1 VTGRELLVAVAG
13 NPNVGKTSLFN
24 VLTGSRHQ
32 VGNYSGVTVERR
44 EGDLARRFWGDD
56 ADGRATMRPPL
67 RLVDLPGIYSLSPVS
82 EDEAV
87 ALDTLLGPAA
97 RPAADA
103 RAPRPGTSRDA
114 PALPDVVLLVIDAS
128 NLARN
133 LYLALQVLE
142 LGVPLVVALNMVD
155 VARRAGLPVDPPT
168 LRRAL
173 GVPVIS
179 TVARTGEGAAEVVAA
194 VREVAAQHRSASAPV
209 LVEPDPSDAA
219 LCEALALAEREG
231 LSPGHARSL
240 LVASAAASD
249 DPPADRAD
257 RSRTAVAPGA
267 AVYAGIPAATLRKA
281 AEQLVATRYR
291 RVDEILEAA
300 GHRARIRDE
309 APAMGASQRIDRV
322 LTHRV
327 WGLVAFITVMGFVF
341 VSIFSWA
348 EPIMGLIEDGFGAL
362 SALVSDT
369 LGPGLLT
376 ALITEGLIAGVGNV
390 LVFVPQIALLFL
402 FLGLLEDSGY
412 LARAAF
418 LLDRLMA
425 RLGLHGRA
433 FIPLL
438 SGYACAIPAI
448 LGTRTISS
456 TRDRLVT
463 ILMIPFMSCSARLP
477 IYTLV
482 IGALF
487 VSQDPWISE
496 GVDQGLVLLAM
507 YLLSTVSAL
516 AMGFVYKRTILRSP
530 TPPLVLELPPYRL
543 PRLRDTLLVVFDRVK
558 DFLRGAATVI
568 MACTVV
574 LWALLSFPAERTGAG
589 QEGPVRVGESYGGR
603 AAQQIEPALAPIGQ
617 DWRVGVGI
625 IGSFAAREV
634 LVSTLGLVYGMES
647 ADDDPTELRKAL
659 REQTNPE
666 TGEPQHTPLSG
677 LALMVFFVYA
687 CMCMSTLAV
696 VRRETGGWK
705 WPAFMFVS
713 MTTIAY
719 VMALVVYQ
727 GGRALGLG
735 LG

>member
-1 VTGRELLVAVAG
+1 VSGRVLLVAVAG

-44 EGDLARRFWGDD
+44 EGDLARRLA
-56 ADGRATMRPPL
+56 ADGPPV
-67 RLVDLPGIYSLSPVS
+67 RVMDLPGIYSLSPIS

-87 ALDTLLGPAA
+87 ALEALVGPSSAAHPSASHDGAEGPSSAAA
-97 RPAADA
+97 RA
-103 RAPRPGTSRDA
+103 RQAEASPR
-114 PALPDVVLLVIDAS
+114 PDVVLLVIDAS

-142 LGVPLVVALNMVD
+142 LGMPLVIALNMVD
-155 VARRAGLPVDPPT
+155 VARRAGLPVHPQT
-168 LRRAL
+168 LRDEL
-173 GVPVIS
+173 GVPVIP

-194 VREVAAQHRSASAPV
+194 IREAGELRKRVAPV
-209 LVEPDPSDAA
+209 LVEPSPDDTA
-219 LCEALALAEREG
+219 LHEALRQAERDG
-231 LSPGHARSL
+231 LSPGPARSL
-240 LVASAAASD
+240 VVARAAASD
-249 DPPADRAD
+249 EPA
-257 RSRTAVAPGA
+257 SS
-267 AVYAGIPAATLRKA
+267 LREA
-281 AEQLVATRYR
+281 AEQLITARYR
-291 RVDEILEAA
+291 RVDEILDAV
-300 GHRARIRDE
+300 GHRARIREE
-309 APAMGASQRIDRV
+309 APAMGPSQKIDRV

-327 WGLVAFITVMGFVF
+327 WGLLAFVSVMAFVF

-348 EPIMGLIEDGFGAL
+348 EPIMSLIEDGFGWL
-362 SALVSDT
+362 STTVADA

-376 ALITEGLIAGVGNV
+376 ALITDGVIAGVGNV
-390 LVFVPQIALLFL
+390 IVFVPQIALLFL

-448 LGTRTISS
+448 LSTRTISS

-487 VSQDPWISE
+487 VSRDPLITE
-496 GVDQGLVLLAM
+496 GIDQGLVLLAM

-516 AMGFVYKRTILRSP
+516 AMGFVYKRTILKSP

-543 PRLRDTLLVVFDRVK
+543 PRVRDTLLVVYDRVK

-589 QEGPVRVGESYGGR
+589 QGGPVQVGESYGGR
-603 AAQQIEPALAPIGQ
+603 VAQTLEPALEPFGQ

-634 LVSTLGLVYGMES
+634 LVSTLGLVYGMEA
-647 ADDDPTELRKAL
+647 ADDDPAELRKAL
-659 REQTNPE
+659 REQKDPE
-666 TGEPQHTPLSG
+666 TGKPQHTALSG

-705 WPAFMFVS
+705 WPVFMFVS
-713 MTTIAY
+713 MTGIAY

-727 GGRALGLG
+727 GGKALGFG
-735 LG
+735 

>member
-1 VTGRELLVAVAG
+1 MSGRVLLVAVAG

-44 EGDLARRFWGDD
+44 EGDLARRFVT
-56 ADGRATMRPPL
+56 DGGPAV
-67 RLVDLPGIYSLSPVS
+67 RLMDLPGIYSLSPIS
-82 EDEAV
+82 EDETV
-87 ALDTLLGPAA
+87 ALEAVVGKGGAGSND
-97 RPAADA
+97 
-103 RAPRPGTSRDA
+103 PR
-114 PALPDVVLLVIDAS
+114 PDVVLLVIDAS

-142 LGVPLVVALNMVD
+142 LGVPLVIALNMVD
-155 VARRAGLPVDPPT
+155 VARRAGLPVHPET
-168 LRRAL
+168 LRTEL

-179 TVARTGEGAAEVVAA
+179 TVARTGEGAAEVMAA
-194 VREVAAQHRSASAPV
+194 VREVAAKAAKAEPGPKPGPEPV
-209 LVEPDPSDAA
+209 LVEPGPDDAA
-219 LCEALALAEREG
+219 LRDALAASAREG

-240 LVASAAASD
+240 VIARAVEAD
-249 DPPADRAD
+249 DPA
-257 RSRTAVAPGA
+257 AP
-267 AVYAGIPAATLRKA
+267 VREA
-281 AEQLVATRYR
+281 AEQLVTARYR
-291 RVDEILEAA
+291 RVDEILDAVD
-300 GHRARIRDE
+300 HRTRVRND
-309 APAMGASQRIDRV
+309 APAMGTSQKIDRV

-327 WGLVAFITVMGFVF
+327 WGLFAFVSVMAFIF

-348 EPIMGLIEDGFGAL
+348 DPIMSLIEATFGGL
-362 SALVSDT
+362 STLVADA

-376 ALITEGLIAGVGNV
+376 ALITDGVIAGVGNV
-390 LVFVPQIALLFL
+390 VVFVPQIALLFL

-482 IGALF
+482 IGAVF
-487 VSQDPWISE
+487 VTSDPWISE
-496 GVDQGLVLLAM
+496 GVDQGLVLLGM

-516 AMGFVYKRTILRSP
+516 AMGFIYKRTILKSP

-543 PRLRDTLLVVFDRVK
+543 PRVRDTLLVVYDRVK
-558 DFLRGAATVI
+558 DFLKGAATVI

-589 QEGPVRVGESYGGR
+589 QGGPVHVGESYGGR
-603 AAQQIEPALAPIGQ
+603 MAQTLEPALEPFGQ

-634 LVSTLGLVYGMES
+634 LVSTLGLVYGME
-647 ADDDPTELRKAL
+647 ADDDDPAELRQAL
-659 REQTNPE
+659 REQKNPE
-666 TGEPQHTPLSG
+666 TGKPQHTPLSG

-705 WPAFMFVS
+705 WPVFMFVS
-713 MTTIAY
+713 MTGIAY
-719 VMALVVYQ
+719 VAALVVYQ
-727 GGRALGLG
+727 GGKALGFG
-735 LG
+735 

>member
-1 VTGRELLVAVAG
+1 MSERVLHVAVAG

-44 EGDLARRFWGDD
+44 EGDLARRFAEG
-56 ADGRATMRPPL
+56 AERL

-87 ALDTLLGPAA
+87 ALRTLLAAPAA
-97 RPAADA
+97 PDREPNREPD
-103 RAPRPGTSRDA
+103 RETDREPDRQSG
-114 PALPDVVLLVIDAS
+114 PDVVLLVIDAS

-133 LYLALQVLE
+133 LYLAMQVRE
-142 LGVPLVVALNMVD
+142 LGVPLVIALNMVD
-155 VARRAGLPVDPPT
+155 VARRAGLSVEPAK
-168 LRRAL
+168 LASAL
-173 GVPVIS
+173 GVPVIA
-179 TVARTGEGAAEVVAA
+179 TVARTGEGAAAIVAA
-194 VREVAAQHRSASAPV
+194 LREVAAQAGAPVRV
-209 LVEPDPSDAA
+209 LVEPGPHD
-219 LCEALALAEREG
+219 EALRKVLAAADEHG
-231 LSPGHARSL
+231 LSPGQARSL
-240 LVASAAASD
+240 VVARAAEAEAAHDFLPTIPEATVREAAA
-249 DPPADRAD
+249 
-257 RSRTAVAPGA
+257 
-267 AVYAGIPAATLRKA
+267 
-281 AEQLVATRYR
+281 QLVAARYR
-291 RVDEILEAA
+291 RVDEVLAVIDRHDEL
-300 GHRARIRDE
+300 RDD
-309 APAMGASQRIDRV
+309 APAMGTSQRIDRV

-327 WGLVAFITVMGFVF
+327 WGLLVFVTVMAIVF

-348 EPIMGLIEDGFGAL
+348 EPVMGLIEEAFGVL
-362 SALVSDT
+362 SGLVSDT

-376 ALITEGLIAGVGNV
+376 ALITDGVIAGVGNV
-390 LVFVPQIALLFL
+390 VVFVPQIALLFL

-456 TRDRLVT
+456 VRDRIVT

-487 VSQDPWISE
+487 VSHEPLITR
-496 GVDQGLVLLAM
+496 GIDQGLVLLAM
-507 YLLSTVSAL
+507 YLLSTISAL
-516 AMGFVYKRTILRSP
+516 AMGFIYKRTILVSP

-543 PRLRDTLLVVFDRVK
+543 PRVRDTILMVSDRVK
-558 DFLRGAATVI
+558 DFLRSAATVI

-574 LWALLSFPAERTGAG
+574 LWALLSFPVEQTGAG
-589 QEGPVRVGESYGGR
+589 QGGPTLVAHSYGGR
-603 AAQQIEPALAPIGQ
+603 MAQTLEPTLEPIGQ

-634 LVSTLGLVYGMES
+634 LVSTLGLVYGLE
-647 ADDDPTELRKAL
+647 ADEDDPAELREAL
-659 REQTNPE
+659 RNQRNPD
-666 TGEPQHTPLSG
+666 TGRPQHTPLSG

-687 CMCMSTLAV
+687 CQCMSTLAV
-696 VRRETGGWK
+696 VRRETGGWR
-705 WPAFMFVS
+705 WPTFMFFS

-719 VMALVVYQ
+719 VMALLVYQ
-727 GGRALGLG
+727 GGRALGFG
-735 LG
+735 

>member
-1 VTGRELLVAVAG
+1 MSGRVLLVAVAG

-44 EGDLARRFWGDD
+44 EGDLARRFAAHGGD
-56 ADGRATMRPPL
+56 TRPSM
-67 RLVDLPGIYSLSPVS
+67 RLVDLPGIYSLSPIS

-87 ALDTLLGPAA
+87 ALDTLLAEPGP
-97 RPAADA
+97 DA
-103 RAPRPGTSRDA
+103 
-114 PALPDVVLLVIDAS
+114 VLLVLDAS

-142 LGVPLVVALNMVD
+142 LGLPLVVALNMVD
-155 VARRAGLPVDPPT
+155 VARRAGLPVEPAA
-168 LRRAL
+168 LSAAL
-173 GVPVIS
+173 GVPVIP

-194 VREVAAQHRSASAPV
+194 VREAALRTERAERVEPV
-209 LVEPDPSDAA
+209 LVEPGADDAA
-219 LCEALALAEREG
+219 LRRVLAELASQG
-231 LSPGHARSL
+231 MPPGRARGSV
-240 LVASAAASD
+240 VA
-249 DPPADRAD
+249 R
-257 RSRTAVAPGA
+257 
-267 AVYAGIPAATLRKA
+267 A
-281 AEQLVATRYR
+281 AETDDTRLREAALQLVTARYR
-291 RVDEILEAA
+291 RVDEILDAI
-300 GHRARIRDE
+300 GHHARIRDE
-309 APAMGASQRIDRV
+309 APAMGPSQRIDRV

-327 WGLVAFITVMGFVF
+327 WGLVAFVSVMAFIF

-348 EPIMGLIEDGFGAL
+348 EPIMGLIEDAFGAL
-362 SALVSDT
+362 SSLVADT

-376 ALITEGLIAGVGNV
+376 ALITDGVIAGVGNV

-487 VSQDPWISE
+487 VSRDPWISE
-496 GVDQGLVLLAM
+496 GVDQGLVLLGM

-516 AMGFVYKRTILRSP
+516 AMGFIYKRTILKSP

-543 PRLRDTLLVVFDRVK
+543 PRVRDTLLVVVDRVK

-589 QEGPVRVGESYGGR
+589 QGGPVQVGESYGGR
-603 AAQQIEPALAPIGQ
+603 MAQTLEPALEPFGQ

-634 LVSTLGLVYGMES
+634 LVSTLGLVYGME
-647 ADDDPTELRKAL
+647 ADDEDPAELREAL
-659 REQTNPE
+659 REQKNPE
-666 TGEPQHTPLSG
+666 TGKPQHTPLSG

-705 WPAFMFVS
+705 WPVFMFVS
-713 MTTIAY
+713 MTGIAY
-719 VMALVVYQ
+719 VMAVAVYQ
-727 GGRALGLG
+727 GGKVLGFG
-735 LG
+735 